1 MEEINKFL
9 TKAMPNGCWHE
20 IPQDFIYYSGE
31 GYCTLCQR
39 CLAVKYASTEC
50 VNSDF
55 STWEGMGKL
64 REFYD
69 TWDKERQKAFWE
81 YVANNFRR
89 PISTILGDYIWHK
102 DNTANLMYGFL
113 KEG

>member
-9 TKAMPNGCWHE
+9 TEAMPNGCWHE

-39 CLAVKYASTEC
+39 SVAVKYASAEC
-50 VNSDF
+50 VNNDF
-55 STWEGMGKL
+55 STWQGMGKL

-69 TWDKERQKAFWE
+69 TWSGYKKRKFRA
-81 YVANNFRR
+81 YVYYNR
-89 PISTILGDYIWHK
+89 PAIVHCDYIWHK

-113 KEG
+113 KELDA